1 LRILFFMSHPGH
13 TRNFES
19 TLRALAEAGHNV
31 HVAFDRQK
39 GNLPGQADLI
49 SALAETY
56 PSLTYS
62 DAPPRAK
69 HSRWTRASS
78 ALRTSID
85 YLRYLR
91 PELRDAHK
99 LRWRIRQR
107 TPSFIRV
114 LAYVPPFRWE
124 VGRRALRRV
133 LGWLDRCVPI
143 RQEVVEFIRAHEPD
157 LVLVTPLLELTSPQ
171 LDYFRAAKAIGL
183 RTGLCVASWDNL
195 TTVGLVQETPDV
207 LTVWN
212 PAQAR
217 EAVEQHGLPEERIA
231 VTGACAYDHWFSWAP
246 SRSRAEFCEL
256 VGLPDE
262 RPYILYVCS
271 SAFISPDEAV
281 FIEKWVSRLRGSQGD
296 VLPGTAVV
304 IRPHPT
310 NAPTD
315 RRGRLPRLLADD
327 PLVVVWPQESTNP
340 TTVDTRA
347 DYYDSIHHSAA
358 VVGINTSA
366 LIESAI
372 VGRAVFTPL
381 VDEYAD
387 SQEGT
392 PHFRHLLES
401 NGGLLH
407 VAASLDEHLDQLALH
422 LLERPSVDGR
432 AQAFVEGFVR
442 PFGRDVEG
450 TPKMVAA
457 FEAVVA
463 RPAPEPRRAP
473 RGATLARAT
482 VATADALAR
491 LLGGAFAWP
500 QRLEKSIH
508 ARRPRQSSKP
518 HRQPDRART
527 RSNRPT
533 SVSVLA
539 FRTVLRRALRVAVL
553 RTYAYRRL
561 RHLLLAAVREIEVAA
576 HPDRHAK
583 RSKPPKQKRPA
594 ERPRARRTSE
604 SLLAQIEATEG
615 PVVAGPWL
623 DDAERELMWWLPF
636 LRWLV
641 DRSPSLSERLVV
653 LSRGD
658 VREWYTGLAATY
670 LDVSDFV
677 ALPKTAGRLF
687 VDGESRR
694 SFEQDILENV
704 ARAAGG
710 ISAAVSPDTMRAV
723 QAELGTQKDG
733 VLPVAARF
741 GSIERSIPA
750 SGPVV
755 VRLVD
760 PIQDESARPAIEL
773 LADRLRGRR
782 RAVQLNDGDQ
792 GSNGAS
798 SPLAEMTST
807 ISGASLFV
815 GTWGWPAAVAAL
827 FGVPMLAIGEKSGTL
842 DVFRAAGK
850 TGAFPRATIVSP
862 RDLLAITAAFG
873 AGAGAVEVPASVDVV
888 VKA

>member
-1 LRILFFMSHPGH
+1 LRVLFFMSHPGH

-19 TLRALAEAGHNV
+19 TLRALAEAGHRV

-49 SALAETY
+49 AALADTY
-56 PSLTYS
+56 SSLTYS
-62 DAPPRAK
+62 DAPPRPK

-85 YLRYLR
+85 YLRYLQ

-107 TPSFIRV
+107 TPLVIRFLV
-114 LAYVPPFRWE
+114 HVPPFRWE
-124 VGRRALRRV
+124 AGRRALRRI
-133 LGWLDRCVPI
+133 LGWLDRCLPI
-143 RQEVVEFIRAHEPD
+143 RREVVEFIRSQEPD
-157 LVLVTPLLELTSPQ
+157 LVLVTPLLELTAPQ

-207 LTVWN
+207 VTVWN

-217 EAVEQHGLPEERIA
+217 EAVEQHWLPEERIA

-246 SRSRAEFCEL
+246 TRSRAEFCEL

-271 SAFISPDEAV
+271 SAFISPDEGH
-281 FIEKWVSRLRGSQGD
+281 FIEKWVSRLRESPGD

-310 NAPTD
+310 NSPTD
-315 RRGRLPRLLADD
+315 RRRRLPHVLADD
-327 PLVVVWPQESTNP
+327 PLVVVWPQDSTNP

-347 DYYDSIHHSAA
+347 EYYDSIHHSSA

-407 VAASLDEHLDQLALH
+407 VAASLDEHFDQLALH
-422 LLERPSVDGR
+422 LLERPSVDQR
-432 AQAFVEGFVR
+432 AEAFVEGFVR
-442 PFGRDVEG
+442 PFGRDVET
-450 TPKMVAA
+450 TPRMVAA
-457 FEAVVA
+457 LEAVLA
-463 RPAPEPRRAP
+463 RPSPEPRRTP
-473 RGATLARAT
+473 RGATLARAA
-482 VATADALAR
+482 VAGADALAR
-491 LLGGAFAWP
+491 LLGGVSAWP
-500 QRLEKSIH
+500 HRLEKSIH
-508 ARRPRQSSKP
+508 ARRLHQPTKPRP
-518 HRQPDRART
+518 QPDRAKTKRA
-527 RSNRPT
+527 RST
-533 SVSVLA
+533 SLSVLA
-539 FRTVLRRALRVAVL
+539 FRTVLRSALRVGVL
-553 RTYAYRRL
+553 RTYAHRRL
-561 RHLLLAAVREIEVAA
+561 RHLLLAAVREIELAV
-576 HPDRHAK
+576 HPDRHAE
-583 RSKPPKQKRPA
+583 RSKPPKPKRPP
-594 ERPRARRTSE
+594 EKPRTRRTSE
-604 SLLAQIEATEG
+604 SLLAQIGASEG

-623 DDAERELMWWLPF
+623 DDPERELVSWLPF

-658 VREWYTGLAATY
+658 VRQWYTGLAETY
-670 LDVSDFV
+670 LDVGDFV

-687 VDGESRR
+687 VDGASRR
-694 SFEQDILENV
+694 SFEQDLLENV
-704 ARAAGG
+704 ARAVGG
-710 ISAAVSPDTMRAV
+710 ISATVSPDTMRAIH
-723 QAELGTQKDG
+723 AELGTQKDG

-782 RAVQLNDGDQ
+782 RAVGLNEGEHR
-792 GSNGAS
+792 SNGAL
-798 SPLAEMTST
+798 SPLAETTST
-807 ISGASLFV
+807 ISSASLFV

-827 FGVPMLAIGEKSGTL
+827 LGVPTLAIGEKSRTL

-850 TGAFPRATIVSP
+850 TGAFPRATVVSP

-873 AGAGAVEVPASVDVV
+873 PGAAEVPASVDVV